1 MAHAHYN
8 LLWQKAMEELS
19 ELIEVENPPPQYDAN
34 GRVIPE
40 RPMSWNAAHR
50 HYALLY
56 IKYLQVFRK
65 LEKCHDQIV
74 HPQKRRDIRVT
85 LDVVMARVVQLKA
98 QLSVFGPGG
107 RQSDFPNLDGYLVG
121 LKLAPADLDVPIPHY
136 FKERRPEDEAEAD
149 RRALLAKCLDERGVA
164 GAALPSEDSTLPV
177 AGHMTRERA
186 IQIIQKNER
195 GRQAAARARLLKEL
209 RDEDAMRQRHEA
221 AGALERDPHAAA
233 TVIQKAVRGFLSR
246 LRSKADAAEELVFLG
261 MEAAPGAGGALGG
274 GGAAGAGAA
283 GGAGAGGYDPVVKA
297 AQVRK
302 SRKARQADHEVLY
315 GEALVELEQ
324 QVSNAVG
331 PELRDALWTERYEW
345 WLGEKQRTGK
355 APKSL
360 DGYYA
365 MVAERDKPPEDPAA
379 VEAAQKKA
387 EAEAEA
393 ARRAKRNA
401 AAGRTAA
408 PSVGRKR
415 KEEEPASKVTQV
427 SGSDLMAPLTETVIK
442 YRELWATMDESQ
454 NHAQTHDETV
464 ARAKLLPEVKERI
477 QAEVDVQLLGYLE
490 NIQAKLAAGKKKKG
504 KGKAKKG
511 DGSKKGAAGG
521 DGKKKAKGG
530 AKTKRKKWIE
540 GEKACAHMS
549 LVDMITALIKLNI
562 LQDQAR
568 ARPLGD
574 YVGDI
579 NYIGSVYQDAGVP
592 VDPTAAQIRQ
602 TLTELFVLPQGS
614 AFVKEHVPARSA
626 LLLYGPRGT
635 GKTMLTRSLAWESR
649 AVWLD
654 LSPANL
660 DRKLGAK
667 AEIQKLLYMVFR
679 VAKELQPAV
688 VFIDEAEKM
697 WAAGKGK
704 TKTGAPRKNNTPLG
718 RVRKSLAVQRAA
730 LAPTD
735 RVIVVG
741 NSRQPFH
748 ARTNIADLCKFFD
761 YQHQGKMIYCPCP
774 GYHSRLQLWARFIE
788 NTGLAVSQLARSDK
802 FDLSTLAFITEGFSA
817 GAMEQAVQMTLTPR
831 RVEKILA
838 TGKELDMAELLKA
851 LAKMPYTYQEE
862 YVAFANF
869 TFLVTG
875 EKERLR
881 LMQLAAL
888 KEEELRAAA
897 AKKQGLRKPSKPKA

>member
-1 MAHAHYN
+1 
-8 LLWQKAMEELS
+8 MEELS
-19 ELIEVENPPPQYDAN
+19 ELLEIENPPTQFDAN
-34 GRVIPE
+34 GKPVADK
-40 RPMSWNAAHR
+40 PMSWNAAHR

-56 IKYLQVFRK
+56 VKYLQVFRK
-65 LEKCHDQIV
+65 LESCHDQIV

-121 LKLAPADLDVPIPHY
+121 LKLSPGDLEVPIPRY
-136 FKERRPEDEAEAD
+136 FHERRPEDEAEAE
-149 RRALLAKCLDERGVA
+149 RRALLAKCLDERGVTGSSLSA
-164 GAALPSEDSTLPV
+164 EDSTLPV

-195 GRQAAARARLLKEL
+195 GRQAAARAKLLKEL
-209 RDEDAMRQRHEA
+209 RDEDVLRQRHEA
-221 AGALERDPHAAA
+221 AGSLERDPHAAA
-233 TVIQKAVRGFLSR
+233 TIIQKAVRGFLSR
-246 LRSKADAAEELVFLG
+246 LRTKADAAEELIFLG
-261 MEAAPGAGGALGG
+261 MQPMPGP
-274 GGAAGAGAA
+274 AAGP
-283 GGAGAGGYDPVVKA
+283 GGAGGGYDPLIKA

-302 SRKARQADHEVLY
+302 ARKARQADHEVLY

-324 QVSNAVG
+324 QVSNSVG
-331 PELRDALWTERYEW
+331 PELRDALWNERYEW

-355 APKSL
+355 APKTL

-401 AAGRTAA
+401 ATGRAATAEGA
-408 PSVGRKR
+408 RKR
-415 KEEEPASKVTQV
+415 KEEEPASKTAVV
-427 SGSDLMAPLTETVIK
+427 AASDLIAPLTETVIK
-442 YRELWATMDESQ
+442 YRELWGALDESQ

-490 NIQAKLAAGKKKKG
+490 NIQAKVAATKKGKKKG
-504 KGKAKKG
+504 GKAA
-511 DGSKKGAAGG
+511 GSGGA
-521 DGKKKAKGG
+521 KKKAKA
-530 AKTKRKKWIE
+530 AKRKKKWIE

-562 LQDQAR
+562 LQDLTR
-568 ARPLGD
+568 ARPMAEF
-574 YVGDI
+574 VGDL

-592 VDPTAAQIRQ
+592 VDPTPAQIRQ

-614 AFVKEHVPARSA
+614 PFVKAHVPPRSA

-635 GKTMLTRSLAWESR
+635 GKSALARAIAWESR

-654 LSPANL
+654 ISPANL
-660 DRKLGAK
+660 DRKLGSK

-679 VAKELQPAV
+679 VARELQPAV
-688 VFIDEAEKM
+688 VFIDDAEKM

-704 TKTGAPRKNNTPLG
+704 GKASATRKNNTPLG
-718 RVRKSLAVQRAA
+718 RVRRSLGVQRAA
-730 LAPTD
+730 LAPAD
-735 RVIVVG
+735 RVVIVG

-748 ARTNIADLCKFFD
+748 AKTNVPDLCRFFD
-761 YQHQGKMIYCPCP
+761 FQHQGKMIYCPCP
-774 GYHSRLQLWARFIE
+774 GYHARLQLWSRFIE
-788 NTGLAVSQLARSDK
+788 NTGLAVAQLARSDK

-817 GAMEQAVQMTLTPR
+817 GAIEQAVMMTLTPR
-831 RVEKILA
+831 RVEKLLA
-838 TGKELDMAELLKA
+838 TGRDLDMSELLKA

-881 LMQLAAL
+881 LMQIAAA
-888 KEEELRAAA
+888 KEEEIRAAA
-897 AKKQGLRKPSKPKA
+897 AKKQGLRKPKPKADA